1 MARARKTEA
10 EKAERR
16 RKWREEYV
24 AKNKERLKAYQKE
37 YYEKNKEGSIKDY
50 RDATVGKRLAYQR
63 NYYYEHKEECHA
75 RIKAWRA
82 KKRAERE
89 KGEQGSGR

>member
-1 MARARKTEA
+1 MANIRKTEA

-16 RKWREEYV
+16 RKWREDYV

-37 YYEKNKEGSIKDY
+37 YYEKNKSGKIKEY
-50 RDATVGKRLAYQR
+50 RDATADKRLAYQR
-63 NYYYEHKEECHA
+63 DYYNEHKEECHA
-75 RIKAWRA
+75 RVTAWRA

-89 KGEQGSGR
+89 KGE